1 MTTKTLFRWEQ
12 DGNGG
17 DHGTLVL
24 WPDTHRELRLIV
36 ADFGTANAVGMGIN
50 GVTKQA
56 FEAGRRSMLDEIA
69 RIKP

>member
-24 WPDTHRELRLIV
+24 WPDTAREMRLIV
-36 ADFGTANAVGMGIN
+36 ADFKVANNLGMAIN
-50 GVTKQA
+50 GVTKEA
-56 FEAGRRSMLDEIA
+56 FAAGRRSMQDEIA
-69 RIKP
+69 RITP